1 MNMYKI
7 VAIIEK
13 GTDGR
18 FAITSSQ
25 SFGKNHFGGFGETIE
40 EAKADFRESVED
52 CRDLA
57 LANGEGVPEEYQVT
71 FRYDMPSFFED
82 FDFINASRF
91 AQYAG
96 INESKM
102 RQYKSG
108 AAFPG
113 EKTTKKIVAA
123 IHRIGAELSSVS
135 I

>member
-57 LANGEGVPEEYQVT
+57 LADGECVPEEYQVT
-71 FRYDMPSFFED
+71 FRYDMPSSSK
-82 FDFINASRF
+82 ISISSMPAASLSM
-91 AQYAG
+91 QV
-96 INESKM
+96 S
-102 RQYKSG
+102 
-108 AAFPG
+108 
-113 EKTTKKIVAA
+113 TKVK
-123 IHRIGAELSSVS
+123 
-135 I
+135 

>member
-1 MNMYKI
+1 MYKI

-57 LANGEGVPEEYQVT
+57 LAESV
-71 FRYDMPSFFED
+71 FLKSIR
-82 FDFINASRF
+82 SRF
-91 AQYAG
+91 AMTCHHS
-96 INESKM
+96 SKISISSM
-102 RQYKSG
+102 P
-108 AAFPG
+108 AASLSMQVS
-113 EKTTKKIVAA
+113 TKAK
-123 IHRIGAELSSVS
+123 
-135 I
+135 

>member
-52 CRDLA
+52 CR
-57 LANGEGVPEEYQVT
+57 Y
-71 FRYDMPSFFED
+71 
-82 FDFINASRF
+82 
-91 AQYAG
+91 
-96 INESKM
+96 
-102 RQYKSG
+102 
-108 AAFPG
+108 
-113 EKTTKKIVAA
+113 
-123 IHRIGAELSSVS
+123 
-135 I
+135 

>member
-18 FAITSSQ
+18 FAVTSSQ

-57 LANGEGVPEEYQVT
+57 LADGECVPEEYQVT

-102 RQYKSG
+102 RQY
-108 AAFPG
+108 A
-113 EKTTKKIVAA
+113 
-123 IHRIGAELSSVS
+123 
-135 I
+135 

>member
-57 LANGEGVPEEYQVT
+57 LADGECVPET
-71 FRYDMPSFFED
+71 FLERSSREVAPLFFS
-82 FDFINASRF
+82 ICHLP
-91 AQYAG
+91 
-96 INESKM
+96 I
-102 RQYKSG
+102 
-108 AAFPG
+108 
-113 EKTTKKIVAA
+113 EKLK
-123 IHRIGAELSSVS
+123 R
-135 I
+135 

>member
-18 FAITSSQ
+18 FAITSPQ

-57 LANGEGVPEEYQVT
+57 LADGECIPET
-71 FRYDMPSFFED
+71 FLERGSRDGCASFFYMPPPD
-82 FDFINASRF
+82 
-91 AQYAG
+91 
-96 INESKM
+96 
-102 RQYKSG
+102 
-108 AAFPG
+108 
-113 EKTTKKIVAA
+113 
-123 IHRIGAELSSVS
+123 
-135 I
+135 